1 VKESISCFGEPI
13 LFLVLA
19 SIFVI
24 LFVTILKVLKEASF
38 FRENTAVIVALCV
51 SLLSLIGLSHLVA
64 GGDGFQEVTNN
75 EGRTGGI
82 LDFILLPYAALGIA
96 ILLLLL
102 LRFIAKLFRSER
114 VKRYSEETKRDRTE
128 GQYPFESASK
138 TSEKSNEKAHIRK

>member
-1 VKESISCFGEPI
+1 MKESISGLGEPL

-24 LFVTILKVLKEASF
+24 LFVTILKVLKEVSF
-38 FRENTAVIVALCV
+38 FKGSTAVIVAVCV
-51 SLLSLIGLSHLVA
+51 SLLAIIGLSQLSA

-82 LDFILLPYAALGIA
+82 LDFILLLYAALGIT

-102 LRFIAKLFRSER
+102 LRFIAKIFRSER
-114 VKRYSEETKRDRTE
+114 VKRYSEETMHCKKERPYTFD
-128 GQYPFESASK
+128 GSSK
-138 TSEKSNEKAHIRK
+138 VSGETNEKTRIRK